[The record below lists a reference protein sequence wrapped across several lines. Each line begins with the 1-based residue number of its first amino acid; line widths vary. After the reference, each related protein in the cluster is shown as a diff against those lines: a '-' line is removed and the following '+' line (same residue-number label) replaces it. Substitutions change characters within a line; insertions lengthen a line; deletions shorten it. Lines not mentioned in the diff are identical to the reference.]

1 MTTLVLASSSKYR
14 QQLLSNIGIQA
25 EISKPDIDETPLP
38 DETPLALCKRL
49 AFEKAKKI
57 AQQQPGRI
65 VIGSDQVASCLL
77 YTSPSPRDRG

>member
-38 DETPLALCKRL
+38 DETPLALCL
-49 AFEKAKKI
+49 SLI
-57 AQQQPGRI
+57 HI
-65 VIGSDQVASCLL
+65 
-77 YTSPSPRDRG
+77 

>member
-14 QQLLSNIGIQA
+14 QQLLANIGIQA

-49 AFEKAKKI
+49 AFEKAKKLPANSRGELSLGAI
-57 AQQQPGRI
+57 KW
-65 VIGSDQVASCLL
+65 LL
-77 YTSPSPRDRG
+77 